1 MTRRNSIHNETYNQK
16 LTFTLK
22 HYIFFEKLGIL
33 LRKPLYLITM
43 RYERASFTKLERLRS
58 KNTVDIPQNRYIRT
72 IKGKFK
78 IQWQDWRVGM
88 RKRSMF
94 LILAKLLDHFQNFR
108 N

>member
-1 MTRRNSIHNETYNQK
+1 MKEQVSQSWRD
-16 LTFTLK
+16 L
-22 HYIFFEKLGIL
+22 
-33 LRKPLYLITM
+33 
-43 RYERASFTKLERLRS
+43 S